1 MRWNR
6 KGMVVCFVLFVAV
19 LGLLALQSAMDR
31 KGAGDAVYASEEEL
45 VSLTE
50 RSNGETKAATGE
62 GVSLSATGTSRT
74 GKGKEEKKETSAAK
88 AAQTP
93 SAKSADNE
101 KAEKDGGETKENNKS
116 DKNSESKSKSGKPKK
131 SPQGNTSRK
140 TPVQATPVSTPA
152 AGTEQ
157 PAKTVVSFEIQCK
170 AILDKKSLWRDG
182 LEEII
187 PESGIFYEGQ
197 CAFSQGETVYDILKR
212 ICREQD
218 IALDSSYT
226 PIYGSYYVR
235 GIGNLYEFD
244 CGSESGWKYAINGV
258 TPGEGSSQY
267 TVQNHDRIVFFYGYE
282 S

>member
-6 KGMVVCFVLFVAV
+6 KGMVICFVLFVAV
-19 LGLLALQSAMDR
+19 LGLLALQSAMNR
-31 KGAGDAVYASEEEL
+31 KGTGDAAYASEEEL
-45 VSLTE
+45 VSLAE
-50 RSNGETKAATGE
+50 RSNEETKAATGE
-62 GVSLSATGTSRT
+62 GASLSATGTSRP
-74 GKGKEEKKETSAAK
+74 GKGKETKKETPAAK

-93 SAKSADNE
+93 SAKPADNK
-101 KAEKDGGETKENNKS
+101 KADKS
-116 DKNSESKSKSGKPKK
+116 SESKSGKTKR
-131 SPQGNTSRK
+131 SSQGNTSRK
-140 TPVQATPVSTPA
+140 TPVQTTSVSTPA
-152 AGTEQ
+152 VGAEQ
-157 PAKTVVSFEIQCK
+157 PSKTVVSFEIQCK

-187 PESGIFYEGQ
+187 PESGIFYAGQ
-197 CAFSQGETVYDILKR
+197 CAFSQGETVYDVLKR

-244 CGSESGWKYAINGV
+244 CGSESGWKYAVNGV
-258 TPGEGSSQY
+258 TSGEGSSQY
-267 TVQNHDRIVFFYGYE
+267 TIQNHDRIVFFYGYE

>member
-6 KGMVVCFVLFVAV
+6 KGMIVCFVLFVAV
-19 LGLLALQSAMDR
+19 LGLLALQSAMNR
-31 KGAGDAVYASEEEL
+31 KGAGDAAYASEEEL

-50 RSNGETKAATGE
+50 RPNGETKAVTGE

-74 GKGKEEKKETSAAK
+74 GKGKEEKKETSDVK
-88 AAQTP
+88 ASQTP
-93 SAKSADNE
+93 SAKQADNK
-101 KAEKDGGETKENNKS
+101 KAEKDGSETKENKKS
-116 DKNSESKSKSGKPKK
+116 DKSSESKSGKPKK

-140 TPVQATPVSTPA
+140 TPVQATPVSTPTV
-152 AGTEQ
+152 GTEQ

-226 PIYGSYYVR
+226 PIYGSYYIR

-244 CGSESGWKYAINGV
+244 CGSESGWKYAVNGE

-267 TVQNHDRIVFFYGYE
+267 TVRNHDRIVFFYGYE

>member
-6 KGMVVCFVLFVAV
+6 KGMLACFVLFVAV
-19 LGLLALQSAMDR
+19 LGLLALQSVRDR
-31 KGAGDAVYASEEEL
+31 KGAGEPAYASEEEL
-45 VSLTE
+45 VTLTE
-50 RSNGETKAATGE
+50 RSHEELKAATGE
-62 GVSLSATGTSRT
+62 SVSLSATGKSRT
-74 GKGKEEKKETSAAK
+74 EEGKQEKKETPAAK
-88 AAQTP
+88 AAQSSSVKP
-93 SAKSADNE
+93 ADNKQE
-101 KAEKDGGETKENNKS
+101 GKDGSGTKASNKS
-116 DKNSESKSKSGKPKK
+116 EKSSESNSKPGKTKR
-131 SPQGNTSRK
+131 SPRGKTSRK

-152 AGTEQ
+152 VGTEQ
-157 PAKTVVSFEIQCK
+157 PSKTVVSFEIQCK

-187 PESGIFYEGQ
+187 PESGIFYAGQ
-197 CAFSQGETVYDILKR
+197 CAFSQGETVYDILRR

-244 CGSESGWKYAINGV
+244 CGSESGWKYAVNGV

-282 S
+282 T

>member
-1 MRWNR
+1 MRWSR
-6 KGMVVCFVLFVAV
+6 KGMVVCFVLFVVV
-19 LGLLALQSAMDR
+19 LGLLALQSVKNR
-31 KGAGDAVYASEEEL
+31 KGAGDAAYASEEEL

-62 GVSLSATGTSRT
+62 GVSLSATGMSHT
-74 GKGKEEKKETSAAK
+74 GKGKDAKKETSDAK
-88 AAQTP
+88 ASQMP
-93 SAKSADNE
+93 SAKPADNE
-101 KAEKDGGETKENNKS
+101 KAEKDGGETKENKKS
-116 DKNSESKSKSGKPKK
+116 DKSSESKSGKPKK

-140 TPVQATPVSTPA
+140 TPVQATPVSTPTV
-152 AGTEQ
+152 GTEQ

-170 AILDKKSLWRDG
+170 AILDKKSLWREG

-226 PIYGSYYVR
+226 PIYGSYYIR

-258 TPGEGSSQY
+258 TPGEGSSQH